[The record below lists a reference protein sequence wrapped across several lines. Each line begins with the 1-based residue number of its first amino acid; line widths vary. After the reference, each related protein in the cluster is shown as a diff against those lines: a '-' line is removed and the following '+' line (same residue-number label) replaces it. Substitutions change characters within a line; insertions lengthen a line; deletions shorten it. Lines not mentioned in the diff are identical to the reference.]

1 MCGIA
6 GFYQYKDN
14 TDNKINT
21 LRNMLTRI
29 KHRGPDESG
38 IYLSNKIGLGS
49 VRLSIIDLST
59 GTMPLSNFDESLW
72 IVFNGEIFNYI
83 ELKEELINKNHIFKT
98 NSDTEVVVHLYEEY
112 GPEFLNKLNGQFAIA
127 IWDKKK
133 QELFLAR
140 DRVGIRPL
148 FYTQVGKSF
157 VFASEMKSLLEF
169 PEVNF
174 KISPKALSQY
184 FTFWTSLSPNT
195 AFKDIYEVTPGHYLK
210 INSNGI
216 EDKVY
221 WELPLYKPEEYDKIN
236 INEAT
241 KTFDTIFHDAVKIRL
256 RADVQVGAYLS
267 GGLDSC
273 ITTSSIKDISSNNL
287 KTFSIGFV
295 EKEFDE
301 SSYQKIAVNYFKT
314 EHSSVMCNSND
325 ITENFKDVVWNSE
338 APLLR
343 TAPIPMRL
351 LSKSVKNQNI
361 KVVITGEGADE
372 LLGGY
377 NIFKETK
384 IKHFWAKNPKSKY
397 RPLLL
402 KKLYP
407 YLPQISNATSNML
420 KMFFGYKLEET
431 ESPIYSHILRWH
443 NTSRIKNYL
452 SENYKETIRNYNP
465 IAEIEK
471 QLTAKFVGYDFL
483 SKAQWIELNIFMSG
497 YLLSSQGD
505 RMTMANS
512 IEGRYPFLDHRIIDF
527 CMKLHPDIKIKGLN
541 EKFLLKKMMNGK
553 LPKQILNRPKQAY
566 RAPIRSAFTSENI
579 PENLKNLLSKKQIEA
594 FGIFNPNHVSQ
605 LLKKMKSQN
614 KVSEIDNMAL
624 TGILSTQILY
634 NLFVNKAMP
643 KLREKDLVKFDKII
657 IENKLKQVKI

>member
-6 GFYQYKDN
+6 GFYQHNDN

-38 IYLSNKIGLGS
+38 IYLSHKAGLGS

-83 ELKEELINKNHIFKT
+83 ELKEELINKNHTFRT

-112 GPEFLNKLNGQFAIA
+112 GPEFLKKLNGQFAIA
-127 IWDKKK
+127 IWDKNK

-157 VFASEMKSLLEF
+157 VFASEIKSLIEF
-169 PEVNF
+169 PGVNF

-195 AFKDIYEVTPGHYLK
+195 VFEGIFEVTPGHYLK
-210 INSNGI
+210 INSNSI
-216 EDKVY
+216 KDKIY
-221 WELPLYKPEEYDKIN
+221 WELPVYKPKEYYKIN
-236 INEAT
+236 IDEAT
-241 KTFDTIFHDAVKIRL
+241 KKFTTIFNDAIKIRL

-273 ITTSSIKDISSNNL
+273 ITTSSIKEVSSNNL
-287 KTFSIGFV
+287 KTFSIGFAD
-295 EKEFDE
+295 KEFDE
-301 SSYQKIAVNYFKT
+301 SSYQKMAVDYFKT
-314 EHSSVMCNSND
+314 EHESIECGFED
-325 ITENFKDVVWNSE
+325 IANEFTNVIWHTET
-338 APLLR
+338 PILR
-343 TAPIPMRL
+343 TSPAPMSL
-351 LSKSVKNQNI
+351 LAKVVKDNNL

-372 LLGGY
+372 LCGGY
-377 NIFKETK
+377 NIFKESK
-384 IKHFWAKNPKSKY
+384 IRLFWSKQPKSNL

-407 YLPQISNATSNML
+407 YIPMMKTANITAL
-420 KMFFGYKLEET
+420 KLFFGYKLEET
-431 ESPIYSHILRWH
+431 NSPIYSHLLRWN
-443 NTSRIKNYL
+443 NTSRIVRYL
-452 SENYKETIRNYNP
+452 SKDYKKRLDNYKP
-465 IAEIEK
+465 IEELEK
-471 QLTAKFVGYDFL
+471 VLEKKLEGINLL
-483 SKAQWIELNIFMSG
+483 SRAQWIEIHLFMSG

-512 IEGRYPFLDHRIIDF
+512 VEGRYPFLDHRIIDF
-527 CMKLHPDIKIKGLN
+527 CMKLHPDIKINGLN
-541 EKFLLKKMMNGK
+541 EKFILKKMMNGK
-553 LPKQILNRPKQAY
+553 LPTQILNRPKQAY
-566 RAPIRSAFTSENI
+566 RAPIRSAFISENI
-579 PENLKNLLSKKQIEA
+579 PENLKKLLSENQIKS
-594 FGIFNPNHVSQ
+594 FGIFNPDHVNQ
-605 LLKKMKSQN
+605 LLEKMKS
-614 KVSEIDNMAL
+614 KKIVSEIDNMAL
-624 TGILSTQILY
+624 TGILSTQILHD
-634 NLFVNKAMP
+634 LFINKSRP
-643 KLREKDLVKFDKII
+643 ELKEKDLVEFDKII
-657 IENKLKQVKI
+657 LDQ